1 MREPPLVHK
10 GGKSAKGSSLE
21 SSDEADYRPAVI
33 IRQISTDIYSTVDL
47 RVCQQ
52 HVAAMCDKVC
62 VAKKASVTK
71 KAKNG
76 GATGIELKNRV
87 YIF

>member
-1 MREPPLVHK
+1 MVHK

-47 RVCQQ
+47 DLRVCQQQ

>member
-1 MREPPLVHK
+1 MVHK

-47 RVCQQ
+47 HVRVHVCQQ
-52 HVAAMCDKVC
+52 HVAAMCDNVC